1 MTLTP
6 KYEEPLLE
14 LSLQNLNDKQTTN
27 KSTSFSKKIYLMI
40 PEVVEEIQGKFNLRT
55 NIMSKMII
63 LEFQMNQFDT
73 RMQRNL

>member
-27 KSTSFSKKIYLMI
+27 KSTSFSRKIYLMT